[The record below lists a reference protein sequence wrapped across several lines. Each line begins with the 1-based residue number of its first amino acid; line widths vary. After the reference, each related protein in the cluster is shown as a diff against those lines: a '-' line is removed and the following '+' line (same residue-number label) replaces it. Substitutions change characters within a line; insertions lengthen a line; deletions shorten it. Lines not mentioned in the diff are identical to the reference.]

1 MGLFSSLGGALRNG
15 LRLGV
20 AQGIKDGLKLAAY
33 ESAGGNGYEYYK
45 HADAIPTNLYSLQST
60 NSNTKQQTEN
70 DDSTNTGMKP
80 GNAKNIKENGDV
92 LITKYIKDD
101 AHRDSDKMDIDVP
114 NWGYDD
120 FINTRAI
127 FQKGIHSPFS
137 LPGFFYFKVFFKF
150 DTQHGLFGGI
160 LNNGGPSGS
169 DHHYTTQD
177 LQKDAQGNITKTT
190 DVHHTENI
198 DGIYVGTN
206 TAAKYLSVLHHS
218 KRYKMSVP
226 GERLNA
232 LVKFTNM
239 LSHISCK
246 EPWYIKSIKGLGQ
259 ADSIKLEDMSKEKV
273 IEIGMGM
280 EAIDMRLTTM
290 FDLYRFACYDM
301 ANCRE
306 IIPDNLRKFE
316 MQVVV
321 FNVPLKNFHQA
332 LKTDDGTFKYKR
344 LEGDEK
350 MSYKVYTFQNC
361 EFDIESFGS
370 GMPDLDVE
378 KAGELGHHT
387 IKIKYDRVFTTT
399 SAEFYDLLLSPSGF
413 IPTYN
418 SKHNSRMKALQ
429 DAILNNKYHD
439 KNGEYSKDVI
449 GASEAIAQNALAEQA
464 GRTLLGNIYAED
476 AVPGFRTK
484 KYDNAQVSIAK
495 GGKLGSYYKTKLKY
509 LKTRGMESSFM
520 TDGFNILL
528 NKILGGRGM
537 AITSL
542 GNIYGS
548 IGNNGNYIKD
558 KIKNL
563 KRGTLYAGYS
573 WTPPSEADLRSQ
585 EFDRFRGG
593 GYRVNKSTSSET
605 ILPTKGR
612 ERRTDALQKEQM
624 RNKAAD
630 IKKGWQNEVVGVPGN
645 NTTTMTVSEHQY
657 NMAESIKD
665 GTIPSTSEN
674 DHVEYKTKL
683 EQMTER
689 VKNGNGDVLSTVEA
703 DHVVYKSKMSN
714 MAERVKN
721 GNGDIVANVQADH
734 QNYLDEIQQMTERVK
749 QGNGDVLSTVEND
762 HAAYKAKMSNMVD
775 KVKNGNGDVLSA
787 VEADHVVY
795 KNKLQQMTERVKQG
809 NGDIAA
815 NVENDHTVY
824 KTKMSTMAEKVKQ
837 GNGDVLSTVE
847 SDHVVYKAKMYT
859 MTERVKQGNG
869 DITSNVEAD
878 HIVYKNKLEQMTER
892 VKQGNGDIT
901 SNVEA
906 DHIVY
911 KNKLEQMTERV
922 KQGNGDVLSAVEADH
937 QNYLD
942 EIQQMSERVKN
953 GDESIT
959 SGTSSDAISERG
971 NLKAKLEALKNGTL

>member
-70 DDSTNTGMKP
+70 DDSTNPGMKP

-160 LNNGGPSGS
+160 LNNGGPRGS

-177 LQKDAQGNITKTT
+177 VQKDAQGNITKTT
-190 DVHHTENI
+190 DIHHTENI

-218 KRYKMSVP
+218 QRYKMSVP

-259 ADSIKLEDMSKEKV
+259 ADSIKLEDMAKEKV

-332 LKTDDGTFKYKR
+332 LKTDGDTFKYKR

-418 SKHNSRMKALQ
+418 NKHVARMKALQ
-429 DAILNNKYHD
+429 DAVLNNKYHD

-624 RNKAAD
+624 RNKTAD

-689 VKNGNGDVLSTVEA
+689 VKQGNGDVLSTVEGDHAVYKNKLEQMAERVKNGNGDVLSTVES
-703 DHVVYKSKMSN
+703 DHAAYKAKMST
-714 MAERVKN
+714 
-721 GNGDIVANVQADH
+721 
-734 QNYLDEIQQMTERVK
+734 MTERVK
-749 QGNGDVLSTVEND
+749 QGNGDI
-762 HAAYKAKMSNMVD
+762 ASN
-775 KVKNGNGDVLSA
+775 

-824 KTKMSTMAEKVKQ
+824 KTKMSNMVDKVKN

-847 SDHVVYKAKMYT
+847 ADHVVYKAKMYT

-878 HIVYKNKLEQMTER
+878 HV
-892 VKQGNGDIT
+892 
-901 SNVEA
+901 
-906 DHIVY
+906 VY

>member
-70 DDSTNTGMKP
+70 DDSTNPGMKP

-160 LNNGGPSGS
+160 LNNGGPRGS
-169 DHHYTTQD
+169 DRHYTTQD
-177 LQKDAQGNITKTT
+177 VQKDDKGNITKTT

-218 KRYKMSVP
+218 QRYKMSVP

-259 ADSIKLEDMSKEKV
+259 VDSIKLEDMAKEKV

-332 LKTDDGTFKYKR
+332 LKTDDGTFNYKR

-439 KNGEYSKDVI
+439 KNGEYSKDLI

-464 GRTLLGNIYAED
+464 GRTLLGNIYGED

-484 KYDNAQVSIAK
+484 KYDNAKVSIAK
-495 GGKLGSYYKTKLKY
+495 GGKLGSYYKAKLKY

-585 EFDRFRGG
+585 EFDRFRGS
-593 GYRVNKSTSSET
+593 GYRVNKSTSSES

-624 RNKAAD
+624 RNKTAD

-703 DHVVYKSKMSN
+703 DHVVYKNKL
-714 MAERVKN
+714 E
-721 GNGDIVANVQADH
+721 
-734 QNYLDEIQQMTERVK
+734 QMTERVK
-749 QGNGDVLSTVEND
+749 QGNGDVLSTVESDHVVYKNKLEQMAERVKNGNGDITSTVESD

-775 KVKNGNGDVLSA
+775 KVKNGNGDVLST

-809 NGDIAA
+809 NGDVLSTVESDHAA
-815 NVENDHTVY
+815 Y
-824 KTKMSTMAEKVKQ
+824 KAKMSTMTEKVKS
-837 GNGDVLSTVE
+837 GNGDIVANIENDHAAYKAKMSNMVDKVKSGNGDITSTVE
-847 SDHVVYKAKMYT
+847 SDHVVYKNKLEQMA
-859 MTERVKQGNG
+859 EHVKNGNG
-869 DITSNVEAD
+869 DITSN
-878 HIVYKNKLEQMTER
+878 
-892 VKQGNGDIT
+892 
-901 SNVEA
+901 
-906 DHIVY
+906 
-911 KNKLEQMTERV
+911 
-922 KQGNGDVLSAVEADH
+922 VEADH

-959 SGTSSDAISERG
+959 SGTSSDTISERG

>member
-1 MGLFSSLGGALRNG
+1 MSLFSSLGGALRNG

-20 AQGIKDGLKLAAY
+20 AQGIKDGLKLATN

-45 HADAIPTNLYSLQST
+45 HADSIPVNLYSLRSAGISANDKST
-60 NSNTKQQTEN
+60 VEN
-70 DDSTNTGMKP
+70 DDSTNPGMKP
-80 GNAKNIKENGDV
+80 VNAQNIKENGDV
-92 LITKYIKDD
+92 LVTKYIKND
-101 AHRDSDKMDIDVP
+101 AYRDSDKMDIAVP
-114 NWGYDD
+114 SWGYDD

-160 LNNGGPSGS
+160 LNNGNSKS
-169 DHHYTTQD
+169 DHNYTTQNVEQD
-177 LQKDAQGNITKTT
+177 KDGNKKIVDKK
-190 DVHHTENI
+190 HTESV

-218 KRYKMSVP
+218 KRYKMSAP

-232 LVKFTNM
+232 LVKFTKM

-280 EAIDMRLTTM
+280 EAVDMRLTTM

-332 LKTDDGTFKYKR
+332 LKTNRETFKYKR

-361 EFDIESFGS
+361 EFDPESFGS

-387 IKIKYDRVFTTT
+387 IKIKYDRVYTTT
-399 SAEFYDLLLSPSGF
+399 SAEFYNLLLSPTGF
-413 IPTYN
+413 IPSYN
-418 SKHNSRMKALQ
+418 NKHVARMKAIQ
-429 DAILNNKYHD
+429 DAVLNNKYHD

-449 GASEAIAQNALAEQA
+449 CASEAIAQNALSEQA

-537 AITSL
+537 SITSL

-563 KRGTLYAGYS
+563 KRGTLYTGYS

-585 EFDRFRGG
+585 EFDRFRSG
-593 GYRVNKSTSSET
+593 GYRVNKTTSSET
-605 ILPTKGR
+605 ILPSAPK
-612 ERRTDALQKEQM
+612 ERRTDAQQKERI
-624 RNKAAD
+624 RNKTSD
-630 IKKGWQNEVVGVPGN
+630 IKKGWQNEVVGIPGN

-665 GTIPSTSEN
+665 GTISSTN
-674 DHVEYKTKL
+674 DTDHVAYKTKL

-703 DHVVYKSKMSN
+703 DHAAYKAKMST
-714 MAERVKN
+714 MVEKVKQ
-721 GNGDIVANVQADH
+721 GNGEIVANIQADH

-749 QGNGDVLSTVEND
+749 NGNGDVLST
-762 HAAYKAKMSNMVD
+762 
-775 KVKNGNGDVLSA
+775 

-809 NGDIAA
+809 NGDITT
-815 NVENDHTVY
+815 NV
-824 KTKMSTMAEKVKQ
+824 Q
-837 GNGDVLSTVE
+837 
-847 SDHVVYKAKMYT
+847 
-859 MTERVKQGNG
+859 
-869 DITSNVEAD
+869 
-878 HIVYKNKLEQMTER
+878 
-892 VKQGNGDIT
+892 
-901 SNVEA
+901 
-906 DHIVY
+906 
-911 KNKLEQMTERV
+911 
-922 KQGNGDVLSAVEADH
+922 ADH

-942 EIQQMSERVKN
+942 EIQQMTEHIKN

-959 SGTSSDAISERG
+959 SGTSTDAISERG

>member
-20 AQGIKDGLKLAAY
+20 AQGIKDGLKLATN
-33 ESAGGNGYEYYK
+33 ESVVGNGYEYYK

-70 DDSTNTGMKP
+70 DDSTNPGMKP

-114 NWGYDD
+114 SWGYDD

-160 LNNGGPSGS
+160 LNNGGPNGS
-169 DHHYTTQD
+169 DHHYTTQNIER
-177 LQKDAQGNITKTT
+177 DAKGNITKTT
-190 DVHHTENI
+190 DIHHTESV

-306 IIPDNLRKFE
+306 IIPDNLLKFE

-418 SKHNSRMKALQ
+418 NKHVARMKALQ
-429 DAILNNKYHD
+429 DAVLNNKYHD
-439 KNGEYSKDVI
+439 KNGEYSKDII

-495 GGKLGSYYKTKLKY
+495 GGKLGSYYNTKLKY
-509 LKTRGMESSFM
+509 LKTRGIESSFM

-593 GYRVNKSTSSET
+593 GYRVNKSTSSES

-624 RNKAAD
+624 RNKTAD

-683 EQMTER
+683 EQMSER
-689 VKNGNGDVLSTVEA
+689 VKQGNGDVLSTVE
-703 DHVVYKSKMSN
+703 
-714 MAERVKN
+714 
-721 GNGDIVANVQADH
+721 ADH

-749 QGNGDVLSTVEND
+749 NGNGDIAANVEND
-762 HAAYKAKMSNMVD
+762 HSVYKAKMSNMVD
-775 KVKNGNGDVLSA
+775 KVKQGNGDVLSAVETDHATYKTKMSTMAERVKNGNGDVLSA
-787 VEADHVVY
+787 VETDHVVY
-795 KNKLQQMTERVKQG
+795 KNKLEQMAERVK
-809 NGDIAA
+809 N
-815 NVENDHTVY
+815 
-824 KTKMSTMAEKVKQ
+824 
-837 GNGDVLSTVE
+837 
-847 SDHVVYKAKMYT
+847 
-859 MTERVKQGNG
+859 GNG
-869 DITSNVEAD
+869 DITSNV
-878 HIVYKNKLEQMTER
+878 Q
-892 VKQGNGDIT
+892 
-901 SNVEA
+901 
-906 DHIVY
+906 
-911 KNKLEQMTERV
+911 
-922 KQGNGDVLSAVEADH
+922 ADH

-942 EIQQMSERVKN
+942 EIQQMAERVKN

>member
-45 HADAIPTNLYSLQST
+45 HTDAIPTNLYSLQST
-60 NSNTKQQTEN
+60 NSNKKQQTEN

-80 GNAKNIKENGDV
+80 GNAQNIKENGDV

-160 LNNGGPSGS
+160 LNNGGPRGS

-177 LQKDAQGNITKTT
+177 VQKDAQGNITKTT
-190 DVHHTENI
+190 DIHHTESV

-218 KRYKMSVP
+218 QRYKMSVP

-259 ADSIKLEDMSKEKV
+259 ADSIKLEDMAKEKV

-332 LKTDDGTFKYKR
+332 LKTDDETFKYKR

-387 IKIKYDRVFTTT
+387 IKIKYDRFFTTT

-439 KNGEYSKDVI
+439 KNGEYSKDII

-484 KYDNAQVSIAK
+484 KYDNAKVSIAK
-495 GGKLGSYYKTKLKY
+495 GGKLGSYYKAKLKY
-509 LKTRGMESSFM
+509 LKTRGVESSFM

-593 GYRVNKSTSSET
+593 GYRVNKSTSSES

-624 RNKAAD
+624 RNKTAD

-674 DHVEYKTKL
+674 DHVAYKTKLEQMTKRVKQGNGDVLSTVEADHVVYKTKL

-689 VKNGNGDVLSTVEA
+689 VKNGNGDVLSTVE
-703 DHVVYKSKMSN
+703 S
-714 MAERVKN
+714 
-721 GNGDIVANVQADH
+721 
-734 QNYLDEIQQMTERVK
+734 
-749 QGNGDVLSTVEND
+749 
-762 HAAYKAKMSNMVD
+762 
-775 KVKNGNGDVLSA
+775 
-787 VEADHVVY
+787 DHVVY
-795 KNKLQQMTERVKQG
+795 KNKLQQMTERVKNGNGDIAANVQADHQNYLNEIQQMTERVKNG

-824 KTKMSTMAEKVKQ
+824 KTKMSTMAEKVKN

-847 SDHVVYKAKMYT
+847 SDHATYKAKMST
-859 MTERVKQGNG
+859 MAEKVKNGNG

-878 HIVYKNKLEQMTER
+878 HVVYKNKLQQMTER
-892 VKQGNGDIT
+892 VKNGNGDIVA
-901 SNVEA
+901 NV
-906 DHIVY
+906 
-911 KNKLEQMTERV
+911 Q
-922 KQGNGDVLSAVEADH
+922 ADH
-937 QNYLD
+937 QNYLN
-942 EIQQMSERVKN
+942 EIQQMTEHIKK

>member
-1 MGLFSSLGGALRNG
+1 MGLFNSLGGALRNG

-60 NSNTKQQTEN
+60 NSNKKQQTEN
-70 DDSTNTGMKP
+70 DDSTNLGMKP

-114 NWGYDD
+114 SWGYDD

-160 LNNGGPSGS
+160 LNNGGPRVS

-177 LQKDAQGNITKTT
+177 VQKDAQGNITKTT
-190 DVHHTENI
+190 DIHHTESV

-218 KRYKMSVP
+218 QRYKMSVP

-332 LKTDDGTFKYKR
+332 LKTDGGTFKYKR

-418 SKHNSRMKALQ
+418 NKHVARMKALQ
-429 DAILNNKYHD
+429 DAVLNNKYHD

-593 GYRVNKSTSSET
+593 GYRVNKSTSSES

-624 RNKAAD
+624 RNKTAD

-674 DHVEYKTKL
+674 DHVVYNNKL
-683 EQMTER
+683 QQMTER
-689 VKNGNGDVLSTVEA
+689 VKNGNGDITSTVES
-703 DHVVYKSKMSN
+703 DHAAYKAKMSN
-714 MAERVKN
+714 MVDK
-721 GNGDIVANVQADH
+721 
-734 QNYLDEIQQMTERVK
+734 VK
-749 QGNGDVLSTVEND
+749 QGNGDVLSTVESD

-775 KVKNGNGDVLSA
+775 KVKNGNGDVLST

-795 KNKLQQMTERVKQG
+795 KNKLQQMAERVKQG
-809 NGDIAA
+809 NGYIAA
-815 NVENDHTVY
+815 NVENDHAVY
-824 KTKMSTMAEKVKQ
+824 KTKMSTMTEKVKN
-837 GNGDVLSTVE
+837 GNGDIEANVE
-847 SDHVVYKAKMYT
+847 NDHTAYKAKLEQMS
-859 MTERVKQGNG
+859 ERVKNGNG

-878 HIVYKNKLEQMTER
+878 HQK
-892 VKQGNGDIT
+892 
-901 SNVEA
+901 
-906 DHIVY
+906 
-911 KNKLEQMTERV
+911 
-922 KQGNGDVLSAVEADH
+922 
-937 QNYLD
+937 YLD
-942 EIQQMSERVKN
+942 EIKQMTEHIKN

>member
-20 AQGIKDGLKLAAY
+20 AQGIKDGLKEATVEA
-33 ESAGGNGYEYYK
+33 AGGTGYEYYK
-45 HADAIPTNLYSLQST
+45 HADSVPVNLYSLRGAGISSKDKST
-60 NSNTKQQTEN
+60 LED
-70 DDSTNTGMKP
+70 DDSTNVGMQP

-92 LITKYIKDD
+92 LITKYIKND

-137 LPGFFYFKVFFKF
+137 IPGFFYFKVFFKF

-160 LNNGGPSGS
+160 LNNGNSKS
-169 DHHYTTQD
+169 THNYTTQD
-177 LQKDAQGNITKTT
+177 VEKDAKGNITKTT
-190 DVHHTENI
+190 HVHHTENV

-218 KRYKMSVP
+218 ERYKMSVP
-226 GERLNA
+226 GERLDA
-232 LVKFTNM
+232 LVRFTKM

-259 ADSIKLEDMSKEKV
+259 ADSIKLEEMSKEKV

-332 LKTDDGTFKYKR
+332 LKTNGGTFNYKR
-344 LEGDEK
+344 LEGDEM

-361 EFDIESFGS
+361 EFDLESFGS
-370 GMPDLDVE
+370 GMPDLDIE

-399 SAEFYDLLLSPSGF
+399 SAEFYGMLLSPTGF
-413 IPTYN
+413 IPTGGN
-418 SKHNSRMKALQ
+418 RHTARMKALQ
-429 DAILNNKYHD
+429 DAVLNNKYYD

-449 GASEAIAQNALAEQA
+449 GASEAIAQNALSEQG

-484 KYDNAQVSIAK
+484 KYDKALVSIAK
-495 GGKLGSYYKTKLKY
+495 GGTHGSYYNAKLKY
-509 LKTRGMESSFM
+509 LKTRGLSTSFM
-520 TDGFNILL
+520 TAGFNILM

-542 GNIYGS
+542 GNMYGS

-593 GYRVNKSTSSET
+593 GYRVNKSTNSET

-612 ERRTDALQKEQM
+612 ERRTDSLQKEQM
-624 RNKAAD
+624 RNKVAD

-645 NTTTMTVSEHQY
+645 NTTTMSVSEHQY
-657 NMAESIKD
+657 NMAESVKD
-665 GTIPSTSEN
+665 GTILNTN
-674 DHVEYKTKL
+674 DTDNATYKNKL
-683 EQMTER
+683 EQMSER
-689 VKNGNGDVLSTVEA
+689 VKQGNGDVLSTVDA
-703 DHVVYKSKMSN
+703 DHIVYKNKLEQMS
-714 MAERVKN
+714 ERVKN
-721 GNGDIVANVQADH
+721 GNGDITSNVQADH
-734 QNYLDEIQQMTERVK
+734 KKYLDEIQQMTERVK
-749 QGNGDVLSTVEND
+749 QGNGD
-762 HAAYKAKMSNMVD
+762 
-775 KVKNGNGDVLSA
+775 
-787 VEADHVVY
+787 
-795 KNKLQQMTERVKQG
+795 
-809 NGDIAA
+809 IAA
-815 NVENDHTVY
+815 NVQTDHKNY
-824 KTKMSTMAEKVKQ
+824 LDEIQQMSERVKQ

-847 SDHVVYKAKMYT
+847 T
-859 MTERVKQGNG
+859 
-869 DITSNVEAD
+869 D
-878 HIVYKNKLEQMTER
+878 HIVYKNKLQQMTEK
-892 VKQGNGDIT
+892 VKNGNGDIAA
-901 SNVEA
+901 NV
-906 DHIVY
+906 
-911 KNKLEQMTERV
+911 Q
-922 KQGNGDVLSAVEADH
+922 ADH

-942 EIQQMSERVKN
+942 EIQQMSEHIKN

-959 SGTSSDAISERG
+959 SGTSPDAISERG

>member
-1 MGLFSSLGGALRNG
+1 MGLFNSLGGALRNG

-20 AQGIKDGLKLAAY
+20 AQGIKDGLKLATN

-45 HADAIPTNLYSLQST
+45 HADSIPVNLYSLRSAGISANDKST
-60 NSNTKQQTEN
+60 VEN
-70 DDSTNTGMKP
+70 DDSTNPGMKP
-80 GNAKNIKENGDV
+80 VNAQNIKENGDV
-92 LITKYIKDD
+92 LVTKYIKND
-101 AHRDSDKMDIDVP
+101 AYRDSDKMDIAVP
-114 NWGYDD
+114 SWGYDD

-160 LNNGGPSGS
+160 LNNGNSKS
-169 DHHYTTQD
+169 DRHYTTQD
-177 LQKDAQGNITKTT
+177 VQKDAQGNITKIT
-190 DVHHTENI
+190 DIHHTKSV

-218 KRYKMSVP
+218 KRYKMSAP

-232 LVKFTNM
+232 LVKFTKM

-259 ADSIKLEDMSKEKV
+259 ADSIKLEDMSKEKM

-280 EAIDMRLTTM
+280 EAVDMRLTTM

-361 EFDIESFGS
+361 EFDLESFGS

-387 IKIKYDRVFTTT
+387 IKIKYDRVYTTT
-399 SAEFYDLLLSPSGF
+399 SAEFYNLLLSPTGF

-418 SKHNSRMKALQ
+418 NKHVVRMKAIQ
-429 DAILNNKYHD
+429 DAVLNNKYHD

-449 GASEAIAQNALAEQA
+449 GASEAIAQNALSEQA

-484 KYDNAQVSIAK
+484 KYDNSQVSIAK

-593 GYRVNKSTSSET
+593 GYRVNKSTSSES

-624 RNKAAD
+624 RNKTAD
-630 IKKGWQNEVVGVPGN
+630 IKKGWQNEVVGVTGN

-657 NMAESIKD
+657 NMVESVKD
-665 GTIPSTSEN
+665 GTILNTN
-674 DHVEYKTKL
+674 DADHVAYKNKL
-683 EQMTER
+683 EQM
-689 VKNGNGDVLSTVEA
+689 S
-703 DHVVYKSKMSN
+703 
-714 MAERVKN
+714 
-721 GNGDIVANVQADH
+721 
-734 QNYLDEIQQMTERVK
+734 ERVK
-749 QGNGDVLSTVEND
+749 QGNGDVLSTVESD
-762 HAAYKAKMSNMVD
+762 HAAYKTKMSNM
-775 KVKNGNGDVLSA
+775 A
-787 VEADHVVY
+787 
-795 KNKLQQMTERVKQG
+795 ERVKQG

-815 NVENDHTVY
+815 NVENDHADY
-824 KTKMSTMAEKVKQ
+824 KAKMFTMSERVKQ
-837 GNGDVLSTVE
+837 GNGDITANIENDHAAYKSKMSTMV
-847 SDHVVYKAKMYT
+847 DK
-859 MTERVKQGNG
+859 VKQGNG
-869 DITSNVEAD
+869 DITSNVQ
-878 HIVYKNKLEQMTER
+878 V
-892 VKQGNGDIT
+892 
-901 SNVEA
+901 
-906 DHIVY
+906 
-911 KNKLEQMTERV
+911 
-922 KQGNGDVLSAVEADH
+922 DH

-942 EIQQMSERVKN
+942 EIQQMSEHIKN
-953 GDESIT
+953 GNESIT
-959 SGTSSDAISERG
+959 SATSSDTISERG

>member
-20 AQGIKDGLKLAAY
+20 AQGIKDGLKLAAN
-33 ESAGGNGYEYYK
+33 ESAVGNGYEYYK
-45 HADAIPTNLYSLQST
+45 HADAIPTNLYSLRGADISLNDKST
-60 NSNTKQQTEN
+60 LED
-70 DDSTNTGMKP
+70 DDSTNPGMKP
-80 GNAKNIKENGDV
+80 ANGQNIKETGDV

-160 LNNGGPSGS
+160 LNNGGPRGS
-169 DHHYTTQD
+169 DNHYTTQD
-177 LQKDAQGNITKTT
+177 VQKDDKGNITKTT
-190 DVHHTENI
+190 DIHHTESV

-218 KRYKMSVP
+218 NRYKMSVP

-232 LVKFTNM
+232 LVKFTKM

-259 ADSIKLEDMSKEKV
+259 ADSIKLEDMAKEKV

-332 LKTDDGTFKYKR
+332 LKTDDETFKYKR

-378 KAGELGHHT
+378 KSGELGHHT

-484 KYDNAQVSIAK
+484 KYDNALVSIAK

-509 LKTRGMESSFM
+509 LKTRGLESSFM

-605 ILPTKGR
+605 ILPSAPK

-624 RNKAAD
+624 RNKTAD

-674 DHVEYKTKL
+674 DHVAYKTKL

-689 VKNGNGDVLSTVEA
+689 VKNGNGDVLSAVEG
-703 DHVVYKSKMSN
+703 DHAVYKNKLQQMT
-714 MAERVKN
+714 ERVKQ

-749 QGNGDVLSTVEND
+749 QGNGDALSTVESD

-775 KVKNGNGDVLSA
+775 KVKNGNGDVLST

-795 KNKLQQMTERVKQG
+795 KNKLQQMTERVKNGNGDIAANVENDHAVYKTKMSTMTEKVKQGNGDVLSTVEADHVVYKNKLEQMSERVKQG

-815 NVENDHTVY
+815 NVENDHT
-824 KTKMSTMAEKVKQ
+824 A
-837 GNGDVLSTVE
+837 
-847 SDHVVYKAKMYT
+847 YKAKLEQMS
-859 MTERVKQGNG
+859 ERVKNGNG
-869 DITSNVEAD
+869 DIAANV
-878 HIVYKNKLEQMTER
+878 QT
-892 VKQGNGDIT
+892 
-901 SNVEA
+901 
-906 DHIVY
+906 
-911 KNKLEQMTERV
+911 
-922 KQGNGDVLSAVEADH
+922 DH

-942 EIQQMSERVKN
+942 EIQQMAEHIKK

>member
-1 MGLFSSLGGALRNG
+1 
-15 LRLGV
+15 
-20 AQGIKDGLKLAAY
+20 
-33 ESAGGNGYEYYK
+33 
-45 HADAIPTNLYSLQST
+45 
-60 NSNTKQQTEN
+60 
-70 DDSTNTGMKP
+70 
-80 GNAKNIKENGDV
+80 
-92 LITKYIKDD
+92 
-101 AHRDSDKMDIDVP
+101 
-114 NWGYDD
+114 
-120 FINTRAI
+120 
-127 FQKGIHSPFS
+127 
-137 LPGFFYFKVFFKF
+137 
-150 DTQHGLFGGI
+150 
-160 LNNGGPSGS
+160 
-169 DHHYTTQD
+169 
-177 LQKDAQGNITKTT
+177 
-190 DVHHTENI
+190 
-198 DGIYVGTN
+198 
-206 TAAKYLSVLHHS
+206 
-218 KRYKMSVP
+218 MSVP

-418 SKHNSRMKALQ
+418 NKHVARMKALQ
-429 DAILNNKYHD
+429 DAVLNNKYHD

-593 GYRVNKSTSSET
+593 GYRVNKSTSSES

-624 RNKAAD
+624 RNKTAD

-665 GTIPSTSEN
+665 GTIPSTREN

-683 EQMTER
+683 EQM
-689 VKNGNGDVLSTVEA
+689 A
-703 DHVVYKSKMSN
+703 
-714 MAERVKN
+714 
-721 GNGDIVANVQADH
+721 
-734 QNYLDEIQQMTERVK
+734 
-749 QGNGDVLSTVEND
+749 
-762 HAAYKAKMSNMVD
+762 
-775 KVKNGNGDVLSA
+775 
-787 VEADHVVY
+787 
-795 KNKLQQMTERVKQG
+795 ERVKQG

-824 KTKMSTMAEKVKQ
+824 KTKMSTMVEKVKQ

-847 SDHVVYKAKMYT
+847 SDHAAYKAKMST
-859 MTERVKQGNG
+859 
-869 DITSNVEAD
+869 
-878 HIVYKNKLEQMTER
+878 
-892 VKQGNGDIT
+892 
-901 SNVEA
+901 
-906 DHIVY
+906 
-911 KNKLEQMTERV
+911 MTERV
-922 KQGNGDVLSAVEADH
+922 KQGNGDVLSTVEADHVVYKNKLEQMAERVKNGNGDITANVQADH

-942 EIQQMSERVKN
+942 EIQQMAERVKN

>member
-20 AQGIKDGLKLAAY
+20 AQGIKDGLKLATN

-60 NSNTKQQTEN
+60 NSNKKQQTEN
-70 DDSTNTGMKP
+70 DDSTNLGMKP

-160 LNNGGPSGS
+160 LNNGGPRGS

-177 LQKDAQGNITKTT
+177 VQKDAQGNITKTT
-190 DVHHTENI
+190 DIHHTENI

-218 KRYKMSVP
+218 QRYKMSVP

-259 ADSIKLEDMSKEKV
+259 ADSIKLEDMAKEKV

-332 LKTDDGTFKYKR
+332 LKTDDGTFNYKR

-484 KYDNAQVSIAK
+484 KYDNAKVSIAK

-593 GYRVNKSTSSET
+593 GYRVNKSTSSES

-624 RNKAAD
+624 RNKTAD
-630 IKKGWQNEVVGVPGN
+630 IKKGWQNEIVGVPGN

-689 VKNGNGDVLSTVEA
+689 VKNGNGDVLSAVEA
-703 DHVVYKSKMSN
+703 DHVVYKNKLEQ

-721 GNGDIVANVQADH
+721 GNGDIAANVQADH
-734 QNYLDEIQQMTERVK
+734 QNYLDEIQQMSERVK
-749 QGNGDVLSTVEND
+749 QGNGDVLSAVEDDHAVYKNKLEQMSERVKNGNGDITSTVESD
-762 HAAYKAKMSNMVD
+762 HAAYKSKMSNMVD
-775 KVKNGNGDVLSA
+775 KVKNGNGDVLST

-809 NGDIAA
+809 NGDIVA
-815 NVENDHTVY
+815 NVENDH
-824 KTKMSTMAEKVKQ
+824 AA
-837 GNGDVLSTVE
+837 
-847 SDHVVYKAKMYT
+847 YKAKMST

-869 DITSNVEAD
+869 DITANVEND
-878 HIVYKNKLEQMTER
+878 HTAYKAKLEQMAER
-892 VKQGNGDIT
+892 VKNGNGDIT
-901 SNVEA
+901 ANV
-906 DHIVY
+906 
-911 KNKLEQMTERV
+911 Q
-922 KQGNGDVLSAVEADH
+922 ADH

-942 EIQQMSERVKN
+942 EIQQMAEHIKK
-953 GDESIT
+953 GDENIT
-959 SGTSSDAISERG
+959 SGTSTDAISERG